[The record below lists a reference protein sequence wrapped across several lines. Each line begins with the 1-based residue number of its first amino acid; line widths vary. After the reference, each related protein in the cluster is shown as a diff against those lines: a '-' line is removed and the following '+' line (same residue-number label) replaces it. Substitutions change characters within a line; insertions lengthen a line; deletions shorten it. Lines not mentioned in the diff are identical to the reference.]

1 MVDKDTYNLEHLD
14 RLGTKIEET
23 IKKIKALNLRCDT
36 LARDNE
42 MLLEQLETVRDQNRD
57 LSRVIDE
64 LREAGEEVQGAD
76 REEIIRRIDGMLE
89 KFGELQI

>member
-23 IKKIKALNLRCDT
+23 IKKINALNLRCDT

-42 MLLEQLETVRDQNRD
+42 MLLEQLETVRDQNRY

-64 LREAGEEVQGAD
+64 LKEAGEEVQGAD